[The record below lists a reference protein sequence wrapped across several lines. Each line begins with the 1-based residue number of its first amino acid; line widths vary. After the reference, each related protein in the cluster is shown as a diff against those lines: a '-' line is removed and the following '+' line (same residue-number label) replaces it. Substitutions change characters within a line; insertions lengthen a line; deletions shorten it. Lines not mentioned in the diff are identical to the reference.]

1 MNYFSIISVE
11 IIHVL
16 WWRKGRI
23 STFRVRGMPSKCF
36 FRKNPHSCKDIK
48 TDVTVFHREIQKKLR
63 SSRNV
68 ISGEM

>member
-1 MNYFSIISVE
+1 MIYFSIISVE

-23 STFRVRGMPSKCF
+23 STFWVRGMPSKWF
-36 FRKNPHSCKDIK
+36 FRKNLHSCKDIK
-48 TDVTVFHREIQKKLR
+48 NDVMVFHREIQKKLR